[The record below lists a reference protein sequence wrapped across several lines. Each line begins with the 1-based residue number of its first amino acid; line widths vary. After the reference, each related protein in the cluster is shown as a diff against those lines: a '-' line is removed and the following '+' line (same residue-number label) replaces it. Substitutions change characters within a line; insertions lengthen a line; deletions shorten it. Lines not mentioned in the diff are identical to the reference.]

1 MKNDEVG
8 PPMTDRGR
16 RDVMKMGV
24 GAAIAML
31 NAQRGSAQVPASRLG
46 IVTQT
51 DGKNDA
57 YRSSGNGTMDDTTR
71 QIVRYVNS
79 ISESI
84 LTGPVIDALG
94 NIMVDAMAALIAG
107 FESEP
112 ARICARLARST
123 QSDLKSTV
131 LGYGVT
137 TSPELAAFAN
147 GCMLRY
153 ADFNDEALTGGAGH
167 GSDIISGILAIGEAF
182 HSTGTQ
188 VLVAVA
194 LGYEII
200 GALADARPGIGW
212 DSWYEGPA
220 AAMAVGKLLGL
231 NEDQLANALSLAL
244 VPHMPMSVRGDHFSH
259 WKGCHSS
266 EAVRCAV
273 WANLLVREG
282 MTGPSQPFEAKHGLF
297 DHNVPFRKE
306 LRLPE
311 AGPDGLMSV
320 QRVGFKRFPAVDSAQ
335 SILEVIPQIRAWTGV
350 DDIESIH
357 VEVPLD
363 VVQGSADLA
372 KWDPRNAETA
382 DHSQPYII
390 ARALIDGEIYLD
402 SFAPEKFKDPG
413 ARRLMEKITIAPNP
427 NFNTGD
433 ALLTVRRGGEPPV
446 RQFTAPHGAGTFE
459 TPMSHEDVIAKFNRV
474 CAFRSVAEAQRD
486 RAREA
491 WSNLKAVGDIA
502 EPMRA
507 LANFGRPLPL

>member
-1 MKNDEVG
+1 
-8 PPMTDRGR
+8 
-16 RDVMKMGV
+16 
-24 GAAIAML
+24 
-31 NAQRGSAQVPASRLG
+31 
-46 IVTQT
+46 
-51 DGKNDA
+51 
-57 YRSSGNGTMDDTTR
+57 MDDTTR
-71 QIVRYVNS
+71 QIVRYVS
-79 ISESI
+79 SCSESI
-84 LTGPVIDALG
+84 LTGPVTDALG
-94 NIMVDAMAALIAG
+94 NIMVDAMAALVAG

-112 ARICARLARST
+112 ARICARLAQST
-123 QSDLKSTV
+123 RSDLKSTV

-153 ADFNDEALTGGAGH
+153 ADFNDEALGAGAGH

-188 VLVAVA
+188 VMVAVA

-282 MTGPSQPFEAKHGLF
+282 MTGPSQPFEAKHGVF

-311 AGPDGLMSV
+311 ASADGLMNV

-335 SILEVIPQIRAWTGV
+335 SILEVIPQIRAWTRV

-363 VVQGSADLA
+363 VLEGSADPA
-372 KWDPRNAETA
+372 KWDPRNPETA

-390 ARALIDGEIYLD
+390 ARALIDGKIYLD
-402 SFAPEKFKDPG
+402 SFAPQKLTDLG
-413 ARRLMEKITIAPNP
+413 AKRLMEKITVASNP
-427 NFNTGD
+427 SFNTGD
-433 ALLTVRRGGEPPV
+433 ALLTVRRRGEPPV

-459 TPMSHEDVIAKFNRV
+459 TPMSHEEVVAKFNRV
-474 CAFRSVAEAQRD
+474 CAFRSVADAQRD
-486 RAREA
+486 RARETWA
-491 WSNLKAVGDIA
+491 NLKAVRDIA

-507 LANFGRPLPL
+507 LAKFGRPLPL